1 MKILGYILGTLLVV
15 ALVLAVSYGGLYVA
29 GFFRQTNMDINREI
43 TQHSQQYIETK
54 RSLLLSLIADSEA
67 STTTPEQR
75 IAIVGRFCNEYS
87 FVDFDVP
94 TEIHQ
99 YAGRNC

>member
-1 MKILGYILGTLLVV
+1 MRVIGYIATAIVV
-15 ALVLAVSYGGLYVA
+15 VILFGAISYGALFVG

-54 RSLLLSLIADSEA
+54 RSLLLSLIADAESIEGA
-67 STTTPEQR
+67 QK
-75 IAIVGRFCNEYS
+75 IAILERFCTEYQ

-94 TEIHQ
+94 SSVHQ